1 MEFIGGTLLESG
13 NLVKIEVACSFTFG
27 AYQESSAADFVANSE
42 QTRYCVRHS
51 RTSVYWSKPN
61 DPADVLAGSQVV
73 VALLHLVK

>member
-1 MEFIGGTLLESG
+1 
-13 NLVKIEVACSFTFG
+13 V
-27 AYQESSAADFVANSE
+27 YQESSAADFVANNE

-61 DPADVLAGSQVV
+61 DPADVLAGCQVV